1 DRIRSDSVMMLQ
13 RLQVRTEEEIEREE
27 AERQRRLQ
35 ARMQLQHAAPPE
47 LASQAPAAPPSAV
60 ERAPEATEPAEAAA
74 PFVRT
79 ERKVGRNEPCP
90 CGSGRKFKHCHG
102 ALQRAGS

>member
-1 DRIRSDSVMMLQ
+1 MLMQ

-35 ARMQLQHAAPPE
+35 ARMQLQHEAPPE
-47 LASQAPAAPPSAV
+47 LSAQVPGAAPALAEGEPALAPPAGA
-60 ERAPEATEPAEAAA
+60 RAA
-74 PFVRT
+74 PFVRG

-102 ALQRAGS
+102 ALQAADS

>member
-1 DRIRSDSVMMLQ
+1 MLLQ

-35 ARMQLQHAAPPE
+35 ARMQLQHAAPPQ
-47 LASQAPAAPPSAV
+47 LGDQPVPAASAAP
-60 ERAPEATEPAEAAA
+60 ERAPPVEAPVAPVA
-74 PFVRT
+74 PFVRG

-102 ALQRAGS
+102 ALQAGGG